1 MDPKTKLEIDF
12 NDLTNLKT
20 IRLIANSYRF
30 IKNDAFEK
38 YIDIVQ
44 NKNDINN
51 ATDEVENGFMF
62 DGIITDDDTANFFL
76 EYGDKGFISPTQFS
90 NALNETEGDV
100 TIFINSPG
108 GNVFEAA
115 KMLTAL
121 ETHATKN
128 KVDLVVNGLSA
139 SAATYLLFAD
149 GINNRQITKMSQIMI
164 HKSWSVEVGN
174 SDELIKAAERLSSVD
189 NSYAQ
194 LMSNIMKAD
203 KKEILEMMA
212 AETWFTADEA
222 IQSGLVNGIYKP
234 PQNENGNEQKPTS
247 KRKMSA
253 LEIATQSLLYDD

>member
-1 MDPKTKLEIDF
+1 MPKKLEIDF
-12 NDLTNLKT
+12 DDLTNLKT
-20 IRLIANSYRF
+20 IRLISNSYRF
-30 IKNDAFEK
+30 IKNDAFNK
-38 YIDIVQ
+38 YVENTDNKDIQ
-44 NKNDINN
+44 N
-51 ATDEVENGFMF
+51 ATDEVENGFCF

-90 NALNETEGDV
+90 NALNDNDGDM

-121 ETHATKN
+121 ETRATKN
-128 KVDLVVNGLSA
+128 KIDLVVNGLSA

-149 GINNRQITKMSQIMI
+149 GINNRSITKMSQIMI

-194 LMSNIMKAD
+194 LMSKIMKAD
-203 KKEILEMMA
+203 ENEILEMMA
-212 AETWFTADEA
+212 AETWFTAEQA

-234 PQNENGNEQKPTS
+234 PQNENEQKSTS
-247 KRKMSA
+247 RKKMSA
-253 LEIATQSLLYDD
+253 LEIATQSLIYDE